1 MLYVLRDSQGQI
13 SSVHREPLPG
23 AEVLDSAA
31 PELREFW
38 SATGF
43 PALDAGFIR
52 VLEDLVDVLLTR
64 QLINITDLPVEAQH
78 KLFERKHFREQFQRQ
93 ALRLFDDEAPMADRA
108 EVPLPLLLL
117 DRL

>member
-1 MLYVLRDSQGQI
+1 MPYVLRDSRGQI
-13 SSVHREPLPG
+13 SSVHREPAPG
-23 AEVLDSAA
+23 AEPIDGGA

-38 SATGF
+38 AATGF

-78 KLFERKHFREQFQRQ
+78 KLFERKHFREQFQHQ
-93 ALRLFDDEAPMADRA
+93 ALRLFDDQAPMADRA
-108 EVPLPLLLL
+108 EVPLPPLLF

>member
-1 MLYVLRDSQGQI
+1 MPYVLRDSQGQI
-13 SSVHREPLPG
+13 SSVHREPQPG
-23 AEVLDSAA
+23 AETLDSAA

-38 SATGF
+38 AAAGF

-64 QLINITDLPVEAQH
+64 QLINITDLPAEAQQ
-78 KLFERKHFREQFQRQ
+78 KLFERKHFREQFQHR
-93 ALRLFDDEAPMADRA
+93 ALRLFDDEAPMAGRA
-108 EVPLPLLLL
+108 DEPPPPLLL